1 MELLSPA
8 GNLECAVAAFQ
19 YGADAVY
26 LGMSQF
32 SARADAGNFS
42 LDDLSILLGL
52 AHQNP
57 ERPRKVYVA
66 VNTLL
71 RNSELPALIELL
83 SQLRDLEVDALIVQD
98 LGVYE
103 IANRHFPELPL
114 HASTQLAVHNR
125 FGMLQAQEMGFQR
138 VIAAREMTGREV

>member
-8 GNLECAVAAFQ
+8 GTLECGVAAFH

-26 LGMSQF
+26 LGMNQF

-42 LDDLSILLGL
+42 FEDLAVLRL

-57 ERPRKVYVA
+57 IRPRKVYVA

-71 RNSELPALIELL
+71 RMTSRLP
-83 SQLRDLEVDALIVQD
+83 
-98 LGVYE
+98 
-103 IANRHFPELPL
+103 
-114 HASTQLAVHNR
+114 
-125 FGMLQAQEMGFQR
+125 
-138 VIAAREMTGREV
+138 